1 MGGCYY
7 KTRLRGLGGIFFHA
21 RSPRRWTSYF
31 QPSILI
37 VGLLWICPLLRAH
50 ANSLELRPSVSLVAV
65 AGNPALVA
73 FLVYS
78 GGNVQQSVTVSLTCQ
93 NVEASFV
100 HRLEVGVYD
109 GSQSLLKQTHSPF
122 ESASADFRSDVLD
135 AEFNSAVKSFVLQP
149 KKWKIISARVSL
161 KESADVG
168 ELVCQA
174 GDASARVA
182 VVRGVD
188 LTCLTWKRTL
198 TARAALPDAR
208 WASPDVDDSKWS
220 EICAPSLWHE
230 NDYAWCRVHIT
241 VPERWRGRKVRF
253 VMGAVD
259 DNDVTY
265 LNGEEI
271 GRTNGWAKPRDYVLP
286 ERLIRWGE
294 DNVLTVMVD
303 NPTYG
308 GGLYK
313 PPYLLLAGDSPIPSK
328 PVATVRTSSRPRV
341 GKIGKPLPLRR
352 MKVADGVLRY
362 PDGAEVSLWGVN
374 YYPQSWHQFDNM
386 KKLGVDMKATIRED
400 LNHLQ
405 RMGVEVIRIHV
416 FDREI
421 SDGAG
426 NIVPNVHLDLLDY
439 LVAECSR
446 RGIYMYFTPIAWWGG
461 PNERKGAFSA
471 ETSKPGMMFVPS
483 GKAAAANY
491 LKQFLNHVNHYSG
504 RRYKD
509 EPCVCLLEVMNE
521 PAYFLYGDLHG
532 SGYTPQGER
541 PDVLERDRQIFR
553 DLWQKWLV
561 AHGLKIV
568 RRTPVKM
575 EVCRYETRLR
585 GLEFSPHRRTSYQQP
600 SISIGGDMLED
611 SPVYFPLFRYE
622 LMRQYVR
629 EMIDAIRS
637 TGATQPV
644 AISYFGVNGDDL
656 TQAIADSECDAVTV
670 SAYPGGWERVND
682 GINLLPQ
689 MGAMTLDPRLNG
701 KARLAYEFDTP
712 ATNTSCYLFPA
723 IAASFRS
730 GEVQVVCQFQYDSVS
745 TARWNTDWNAHWL
758 NYLYTPSKTVSFL
771 IGGETFRRL
780 PRGIRFT
787 AGKDELKLGQM
798 TTSFTRNLSLFVAAD
813 TVMYSR
819 GVRDGIPQPYPSH
832 PSRIVGV
839 GSSPYVEYSGTG
851 LYVLESKDKHTL
863 RLTLN
868 PDARLVG
875 NCLQGS
881 FSAPVAELEENV
893 HLFRLKLPGWK
904 KAQCFRVEGKS
915 RRKISSVN
923 GGWLLSPGEYE
934 IRRS

>member
-1 MGGCYY
+1 M
-7 KTRLRGLGGIFFHA
+7 KAMPMRLKSRQQQPEVRLRGLD
-21 RSPRRWTSYF
+21 
-31 QPSILI
+31 SIQSLTC
-37 VGLLWICPLLRAH
+37 VGRFWVVVGVVLTAAVLRAD
-50 ANSLELRPSVSLVAV
+50 ASPLELRPSVSLVAT
-65 AGNPALVA
+65 ADKPALVA
-73 FLVYS
+73 FLVYN
-78 GGNVQQSVTVSLTCQ
+78 GGNVPQSVALSLTCQ
-93 NVEASFV
+93 NGDV
-100 HRLEVGVYD
+100 
-109 GSQSLLKQTHSPF
+109 QPNSLNF
-122 ESASADFRSDVLD
+122 I
-135 AEFNSAVKSFVLQP
+135 LQP
-149 KKWKIISARVSL
+149 KEWKIISARVSL

-168 ELVCQA
+168 ELIGQA
-174 GDASARVA
+174 GDATARVA
-182 VVRGVD
+182 VVRGID
-188 LTCLTWKRTL
+188 LTNLTWKRTM
-198 TARAALPDAR
+198 TARAAPPEAR
-208 WASPDVDDSKWS
+208 WASPDVDDAKWS
-220 EICAPSLWHE
+220 DLRAPSLWHE
-230 NDYAWCRVHIT
+230 NDYAWCRAHVTI
-241 VPERWRGRKVRF
+241 PERWRGRKVRF

-271 GRTNGWAKPRDYVLP
+271 GRTHGWDTPRDYVLP
-286 ERLIRWGE
+286 ERLIRWGK

-328 PVATVRTSSRPRV
+328 PVATVRTSPRPCV

-352 MKVADGVLRY
+352 MKVTDGVLRY
-362 PDGAEVSLWGVN
+362 PDGAEVALWGVN

-426 NIVPNVHLDLLDY
+426 NLVPNVHLDLLDY
-439 LVAECSR
+439 LIAECSR

-491 LKQFLNHVNHYSG
+491 LKQFLNHVNRTSG

-509 EPCVCLLEVMNE
+509 EPCLCLLEVMNE

-541 PDVLERDRQIFR
+541 PDVLERDRQTFR
-553 DLWQKWLV
+553 DLWQKWLA
-561 AHGLKIV
+561 AHGLEQKF
-568 RRTPVKM
+568 
-575 EVCRYETRLR
+575 CRVAKSPLPQPLPQGEGSPTTLLPSPCGR
-585 GLEFSPHRRTSYQQP
+585 GWGR
-600 SISIGGDMLED
+600 GDFLLED

-622 LMRQYVR
+622 LMRQYIR

-637 TGATQPV
+637 TGATQPI

-689 MGAMTLDPRLNG
+689 MGAMMIDPRLNG

-730 GEVQVVCQFQYDSVS
+730 GEVQVACQFQYDSVS

-758 NYLYTPSKTVSFL
+758 NYLYTPSKIVSFL
-771 IGGETFRRL
+771 IGGEAFRRL
-780 PRGIRFT
+780 HRGIRFT

-798 TTSFTRNLSLFVAAD
+798 TTSFTRNLSLFIAAD

-832 PSRIVGV
+832 PSRIVGI

-851 LYVLESKDKHTL
+851 LYVLESKDRNTL

-881 FSAPVAELEENV
+881 FSTPVAELEENV
-893 HLFRLKLPGWK
+893 HLFRLKLSGWK
-904 KAQCFRVEGKS
+904 KARCFRIEGKA
-915 RRKISSVN
+915 RRKNSPVS
-923 GGWLLSPGEYE
+923 GGWLLPPGEYE
-934 IRRS
+934 IRRR